1 MKNLLFT
8 GASGFL
14 GTNIIPLLTTQY
26 NIKTLGISGS
36 DDYKVNIAS
45 EVPVLKSEKFDV
57 VLHAAGKAHS
67 VPKTEAEEK
76 IFYDVNLQGTINL
89 CKALEKNEPPKAIV
103 FISTVAVYGREF
115 GENIDEKNPL
125 NGTDPYAKSKIMA
138 EKYLTEWCGK
148 HNVKLAI
155 IRPSLI
161 AGPNPPGNLGAMI
174 NGIRT
179 GRYMSISGGRS
190 HKSVL
195 MVQDI
200 ARMIPALVEKG
211 GVYNVCD
218 DRHPTFAELE
228 VVISQQL
235 GKKKPASIPYGLA
248 KMIAR
253 VGDLLGSKA
262 PINSL
267 KLKKITESLTF
278 SNEKAKR
285 ELGWQPLDVIDNF
298 MIG

>member
-1 MKNLLFT
+1 MKLLFT

-14 GTNIIPLLTTQY
+14 GKNIIPLLNAEYSVRTMG
-26 NIKTLGISGS
+26 LSGK
-36 DDYKVNIAS
+36 DDFKVNLATT
-45 EVPVLKSEKFDV
+45 VPDLKDDSFDI

-67 VPKTEAEEK
+67 VPKTEAEK
-76 IFYDVNLQGTINL
+76 KVFFDVNLQGTINL
-89 CKALEKNEPPKAIV
+89 CKGLEKNNLPKAIV

-115 GENIDEKNPL
+115 GENIDENHPL
-125 NGTDPYAKSKIMA
+125 NGDTPYAKSKIEA
-138 EKYLTEWCGK
+138 EKYLTEWCGDRG
-148 HNVKLAI
+148 VTLGI

-161 AGPNPPGNLGAMI
+161 AGPNPLGNLGAMI

-179 GRYMSISGGRS
+179 GRYLSISGGKS

-200 ARMIPALVEKG
+200 ARMLPALVEKG

-218 DRHPTFAELE
+218 DKHPTFAELE
-228 VVISQQL
+228 DVISKQL
-235 GKKKPASIPYGLA
+235 GKKKPASIPFGLA
-248 KMIAR
+248 KMIAK
-253 VGDLLGSKA
+253 VGNLLGSKA
-262 PINSL
+262 PINTL

-285 ELGWQPLDVIDNF
+285 ELGWKPLDVLDNF
-298 MIG
+298 KID